1 VTIPLKFAVLCAE
14 CESISRGRNH
24 ACEVCGSQ
32 AVLNLAAVLDRN
44 SVPASKPQEVAIR
57 MGVA

>member
-1 VTIPLKFAVLCAE
+1 MISLKFAVLCAE
-14 CESISRGRNH
+14 CETISRGRNH

-32 AVLNLAAVLDRN
+32 ALLNLAAVLDRN
-44 SVPASKPQEVAIR
+44 SVPASKPQEVLLQ